1 LNQTFLHHSH
11 FSFRLTFKNIL
22 VEVWVVRPMNK
33 QTDELVERELRHWEM
48 EKRGLVDASEV

>member
-1 LNQTFLHHSH
+1 
-11 FSFRLTFKNIL
+11 
-22 VEVWVVRPMNK
+22 MNK